1 MSFEINVDDIIYCN
15 VDKLWFYFK
24 KFTTFE
30 YFKER
35 EPFTDRKEIVNI
47 WWRDYEFYVYLKDDE
62 LRHWYERKLWF
73 KIEFEKKL
81 YEVIDILYNKHDTRY
96 LCVFH
101 WKLWRFATFWAF
113 KFTNVDL
120 VDFIQKQFTE
130 IQLREIHI
138 CLDIR
143 ESEDYITR
151 LYDYIKTNVL
161 DLAKKRTFRKN
172 DEGLYGT
179 QIEIGIASKKDN
191 KEYYYKIYNKTTQVK
206 NDKIDNLYTDYCWK
220 EKHVFRYEL
229 ELRPTVAKSINIEDL
244 KTNGNDWKYV
254 LHEWICRTLISYF
267 WDKQWFQ
274 FVFWKLP
281 IEKVKIKRL
290 SNKADGSTWK
300 KIDDFKLLPKL
311 KSLRTQ
317 AQNIENITGIPIK
330 DNFDKL
336 DEVIWESQDYRYYI
350 TLYKWIFRT
359 IQNHY
364 EEHEVNNFD
373 ELSEVIKS
381 ATNYAINFLKT
392 DYNNFF
398 KVIRWWIN
406 KNSDSVVEF
415 LSNNDNSLVEL
426 IYFYYFWRLREWIL
440 FDFLDVLKEWN
451 LSIFE
456 NYFKSNKQLQER
468 ISRKKKIISSLEN
481 VDTITFEEY
490 WTEIYNILYLK

>member
-1 MSFEINVDDIIYCN
+1 MSFEINVDDIVYCN

-30 YFKER
+30 YFRER

-47 WWRDYEFYVYLKDDE
+47 WWKEYEFYVYLKNDE

-113 KFTNVDL
+113 KFTNIDL
-120 VDFIQKQFTE
+120 IDFIQKHFTE

-143 ESEDYITR
+143 DNEDYISR
-151 LYDYIKTNVL
+151 IYDYVKANIP
-161 DLAKKRTFRKN
+161 DLAKKKTFRKN
-172 DEGLYGT
+172 DKGLYGA

-191 KEYYYKIYNKTTQVK
+191 KEYYYKIYNKTTEVQ
-206 NDKIDNLYTDYCWK
+206 DEKITNLYVDYCWK
-220 EKHVFRYEL
+220 EKHIFRYEL

-244 KTNGNDWKYV
+244 KTKWNDGKYV
-254 LHEWICRTLISYF
+254 LNEWICRTLISYF

-281 IEKVKIKRL
+281 VEKVKIKRL
-290 SNKADGSTWK
+290 ANKADGSTGK
-300 KIDDFKLLPKL
+300 KVDDFKLLPKL

-330 DNFDKL
+330 NNFDKL
-336 DEVIWESQDYRYYI
+336 DEVIWESQDYLYYL

-359 IQNHY
+359 IKNHY
-364 EEHEVNNFD
+364 EDNEVQNFD
-373 ELSEVIKS
+373 ELSELIKG
-381 ATNYAINFLKT
+381 ATSYTLNFLKT
-392 DYNNFF
+392 DYNTFF
-398 KVIRWWIN
+398 KIIRWWIN
-406 KNSDSVVEF
+406 RNTDSVVEF
-415 LSNNDNSLVEL
+415 LADNENSLSEM

-451 LSIFE
+451 LPIFQQYFE
-456 NYFKSNKQLQER
+456 NDEKLRDNLAKKQKS
-468 ISRKKKIISSLEN
+468 ISMLNDNSNLSFNDYSKS
-481 VDTITFEEY
+481 VF
-490 WTEIYNILYLK
+490 NIFYK